1 MKILYQGTLAGRD
14 AVPLCWLLPSLL
26 LCKRVMPLVAC
37 GWNLNVQPMHGPCC
51 AVSKFRCLISGGM
64 RFVSKEAVCKQGDES
79 DMEDGD
85 GSDGDDEDDEDAES
99 GDDEGAQLIPPRS
112 AKHCGCLWSSATG
125 LSCLMLGD

>member
-1 MKILYQGTLAGRD
+1 M
-14 AVPLCWLLPSLL
+14 
-26 LCKRVMPLVAC
+26 
-37 GWNLNVQPMHGPCC
+37 
-51 AVSKFRCLISGGM
+51 
-64 RFVSKEAVCKQGDES
+64 SKEAVCKQGGES

-112 AKHCGCLWSSATG
+112 ASCLWSFATG

>member
-1 MKILYQGTLAGRD
+1 MLAFTFPAVVQKGD
-14 AVPLCWLLPSLL
+14 ASGGMWLELKCTAYAWPL
-26 LCKRVMPLVAC
+26 LCCV
-37 GWNLNVQPMHGPCC
+37 
-51 AVSKFRCLISGGM
+51 KFWCLISGGM

-112 AKHCGCLWSSATG
+112 AKHCDCLWSSATG